1 LNIGVV
7 SSADY
12 NPFIEYYSN
21 VNGDIKMRQA
31 LETNIREAR
40 RYIMETKRKFLV
52 WQEAKM
58 FLVYNDERVIE

>member
-1 LNIGVV
+1 M
-7 SSADY
+7 
-12 NPFIEYYSN
+12 
-21 VNGDIKMRQA
+21 NGDIKMRQA